1 MELTEVAGISNNV
14 YRSLGSSLVVK
25 GDKKITF
32 AGQVGKAVVGYDHLG
47 IYKDDELLSLEV
59 CYSNRKAKIVYS
71 KDHSYIQRIR
81 KSFVL

>member
-1 MELTEVAGISNNV
+1 METGWATDHNQRFEKFRKRRNV
-14 YRSLGSSLVVK
+14 GQ